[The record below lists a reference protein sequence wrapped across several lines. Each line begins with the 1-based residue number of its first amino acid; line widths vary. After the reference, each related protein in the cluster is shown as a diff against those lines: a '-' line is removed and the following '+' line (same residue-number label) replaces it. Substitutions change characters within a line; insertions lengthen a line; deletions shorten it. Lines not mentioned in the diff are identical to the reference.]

1 MNPGYGM
8 PHSPQPVLFATSLG
22 GDPGAAAAGY
32 SAGLGGDPYGTHALF
47 ATAASPAAAAAA
59 YSGLGYG
66 AAGGLGG
73 GREDVRTIFVSGL
86 PHDIKEREL
95 HNLLRF
101 MPGYEASQ
109 MNWKTGGPQGFA
121 LFSTAAHARA
131 VVDTLSGLQFDDGVV
146 LRAEI
151 AHKDMY
157 LKVRRRLWCARG
169 GLCMRM
175 NHVLAARVAAAWWRR
190 LGSSSSSSGSSSVEG
205 CGGGTCGVCMGSIM
219 PCTAAHGPCCIAM
232 RCAAHAC
239 MCVVRV
245 VAVARAQQ
253 LAPRAW

>member
-1 MNPGYGM
+1 M

-22 GDPGAAAAGY
+22 GDANAAAAVAGGY
-32 SAGLGGDPYGTHALF
+32 GAGLGGDPYAAHALF
-47 ATAASPAAAAAA
+47 ASSASPAAAAAA
-59 YSGLGYG
+59 YTAAGLGYG
-66 AAGGLGG
+66 SNGMAG

-86 PHDIKEREL
+86 PHDIREREL

-131 VVDTLSGLQFDDGVV
+131 VVDTLSGLQFDDAVV

-157 LKVRRRLWCARG
+157 LKV
-169 GLCMRM
+169 
-175 NHVLAARVAAAWWRR
+175 
-190 LGSSSSSSGSSSVEG
+190 
-205 CGGGTCGVCMGSIM
+205 GGGAWGCQGCAGLYERRAACAVMQSRVC
-219 PCTAAHGPCCIAM
+219 
-232 RCAAHAC
+232 
-239 MCVVRV
+239 
-245 VAVARAQQ
+245 
-253 LAPRAW
+253 